1 MLSPQKP
8 VLTTTWRF
16 TTTWRHLTATLLTGV
31 TLAAAAAFAPVAQAA
46 PNASSSSS
54 DWAQYQKP
62 LLMENKSTLYQR
74 VLSTPGCLLKSDPT
88 ARDGSE
94 VPAFSQFYVYAEQG
108 DSYLVGNNATG
119 NIVGYLKKDCSVPWK
134 QQLAML
140 FTNPANRMRALIF
153 DEETALDR
161 VIDQDDGADYYKQL
175 YAQVEAGQSAE
186 HVISIEPAE
195 YVDYQK
201 QFYLLPIL
209 NSVESMFPD
218 GSYVYKHEI
227 ASIVSKDAQNVTT
240 ALSSQKSSTASTNA
254 AAHSTNSNSGTQ
266 QGNATS
272 GAAAANGA
280 DALAVA
286 ANGHGDDT
294 SQPNAAIVGF
304 KSAIVFVIDA
314 SISMQPYIDRTKQ
327 AINSIY
333 KSIEASNLN
342 DSVQFGIVSFRADT
356 KKVPGLE
363 YTAKMYL
370 RPGEAHNAAEF
381 NAKVEQL
388 EQAKVSSAQFDEDS
402 YAGIAMA
409 LRDINWNEYGGRY
422 IVLITDAGAIDADD
436 TQSSTGLDANALRL
450 EAEYHGAAIYTLHL
464 LTNAGKKNHSHAQE
478 QYEEL
483 SFNRILGKSLYYGV
497 NAGSV
502 QEFGNMVDV
511 LAKSL
516 TSQVRLAA
524 AGELSAGS
532 ALAAQDVVET
542 TTKTQEAI
550 VADSR
555 KLGLAMQLAYLGRV
569 KGTQSPEF
577 MQGWLSERDVVD
589 HNQMV
594 CTPIVLVNRNQL
606 SDLYTLVKGVLE
618 AGIAGQLSSDDMFAQ
633 LQALAAQMGR
643 DPNLLSESQSIRD
656 MGIMS
661 ELLDDLPYKSR
672 IASLTP
678 DDWYNL
684 GSQEQ
689 ENIVR
694 GLENALNYLQYC
706 SSDSDRFI
714 KLNEEADASEEVYP
728 IPLDALP

>member
-46 PNASSSSS
+46 PNASSSS

-532 ALAAQDVVET
+532 ALAAQDVVEI

>member
-46 PNASSSSS
+46 PNASSS

>member
-46 PNASSSSS
+46 PNASS

-94 VPAFSQFYVYAEQG
+94 VPAFSQFYVYAEHG

>member
-31 TLAAAAAFAPVAQAA
+31 TLAVAAAFAPVAQAA
-46 PNASSSSS
+46 PNASSS

-201 QFYLLPIL
+201 QLYLLPIL

-656 MGIMS
+656 MRAG
-661 ELLDDLPYKSR
+661 EHCAR
-672 IASLTP
+672 
-678 DDWYNL
+678 L
-684 GSQEQ
+684 GEC
-689 ENIVR
+689 
-694 GLENALNYLQYC
+694 A
-706 SSDSDRFI
+706 
-714 KLNEEADASEEVYP
+714 
-728 IPLDALP
+728 

>member
-46 PNASSSSS
+46 PNASS

-94 VPAFSQFYVYAEQG
+94 VPAFSQFYVYAEHG

-555 KLGLAMQLAYLGRV
+555 KLGIAMQLAYLGRV